1 MPESDATA
9 LIPAVQ
15 ASTVGKAPRQQAT
28 ALSPVASPARRTVI
42 NGSPKNKVLAAA
54 ETLQVQE
61 KAGEVTS
68 AFRAVVMSWLHA
80 VVGFQT

>member
-15 ASTVGKAPRQQAT
+15 ASTAGKAPRQQAT
-28 ALSPVASPARRTVI
+28 ALSPVASPARKTAV
-42 NGSPKNKVLAAA
+42 NGSPKKKMLAAA

-61 KAGEVTS
+61 QAGEVTP
-68 AFRAVVMSWLHA
+68 ALRAEVMS
-80 VVGFQT
+80 